1 MKTWILTVLALLL
14 AAGSTAGGAEGTEAS
29 RALAAADWSRME
41 TVTVTLTEHAF
52 TPSAVTLR
60 ERVPT
65 KLVLRNEGT
74 VPHYFVAEEFFG
86 TIASRKVQSSD
97 GEVKAPR
104 FTAVEVY
111 PGKTIEWYL
120 VPLRKGSYGLLCT
133 VQGHAER
140 GMRGTI
146 VVR

>member
-1 MKTWILTVLALLL
+1 MKTRLVLVFALVV
-14 AAGSTAGGAEGTEAS
+14 AASTASGAEETGAS
-29 RALAAADWSRME
+29 MALATADWSKME

-52 TPSAVTLR
+52 TPSAVALR
-60 ERVPT
+60 EGVPT
-65 KLVLRNEGT
+65 KLVLRNQGT
-74 VPHYFVAEEFFG
+74 EPHYFVAEEFFG

-111 PGKTIEWYL
+111 PGKTIEWFL

-133 VQGHAER
+133 VKGHAER
-140 GMRGTI
+140 GMTGTI